1 MLHCLHAR
9 FIARV
14 PAREGKCVDLV
25 LIEPNG
31 DEHRVTCLCRPDGT
45 TDISE
50 QGDGSMLMYLNDR
63 YGMPEVCGLCR
74 EITLQEG

>member
-1 MLHCLHAR
+1 MQLYLHAR
-9 FIARV
+9 LVAWL
-14 PAREGKCVDLV
+14 PASEGKKAELV

-31 DEHRVTCLCRPDGT
+31 DEHCVTCHCRPDGT